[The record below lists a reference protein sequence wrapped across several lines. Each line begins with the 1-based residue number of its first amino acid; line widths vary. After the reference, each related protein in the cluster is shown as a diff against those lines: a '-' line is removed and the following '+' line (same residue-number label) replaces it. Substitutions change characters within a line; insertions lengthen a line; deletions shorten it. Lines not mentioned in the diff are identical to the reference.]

1 MEETNNLTPA
11 NPKYKDT
18 LFRALFKNKKYLLSL
33 YNALND
39 SDYEDE
45 EDLEIVTLEYC
56 FYLKVKNDLAFVLD
70 SNLCLY
76 EHQSTVN
83 PNMPLR
89 DLIYVAEEYQKMIST
104 DERSVYSS
112 VPMRV
117 PMPRFVVFYN
127 GTKVQPE
134 RQILKLSDLYEI
146 KESEPALE
154 LQVLVLNI
162 NSGYNEELKEK
173 CRTLREYMQF
183 VEKVR
188 CYMDKKG
195 YTLEGTIN
203 CAIDECIQEGIL
215 EEFLRANR
223 ERATIFC
230 MNEYHV
236 EEEMKKLIFTER
248 ADAEEKGKLE
258 GKLEAAREMILSL
271 LEEKG
276 SIPENI
282 RSYVISEADETV
294 LKKLLLF
301 AAKSDSIEQF
311 EEKI

>member
-1 MEETNNLTPA
+1 
-11 NPKYKDT
+11 
-18 LFRALFKNKKYLLSL
+18 
-33 YNALND
+33 
-39 SDYEDE
+39 
-45 EDLEIVTLEYC
+45 
-56 FYLKVKNDLAFVLD
+56 
-70 SNLCLY
+70 
-76 EHQSTVN
+76 
-83 PNMPLR
+83 
-89 DLIYVAEEYQKMIST
+89 
-104 DERSVYSS
+104 
-112 VPMRV
+112 
-117 PMPRFVVFYN
+117 
-127 GTKVQPE
+127 
-134 RQILKLSDLYEI
+134 
-146 KESEPALE
+146 
-154 LQVLVLNI
+154 
-162 NSGYNEELKEK
+162 
-173 CRTLREYMQF
+173 
-183 VEKVR
+183 
-188 CYMDKKG
+188 MDKKG